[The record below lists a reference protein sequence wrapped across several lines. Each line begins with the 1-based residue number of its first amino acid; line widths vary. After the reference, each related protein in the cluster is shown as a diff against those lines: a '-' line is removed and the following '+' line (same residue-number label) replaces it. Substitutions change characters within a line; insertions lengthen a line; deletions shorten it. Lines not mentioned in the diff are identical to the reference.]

1 MVVRLR
7 QIPKKNLL
15 MIILETKTK
24 MRRHKTKPMWKEM
37 THKVTMMAQMALMRV
52 LKVKEM
58 WSKEMAKELMV
69 TAKLPKV
76 MAKRLRMRNKSLKP
90 MAKK

>member
-1 MVVRLR
+1 
-7 QIPKKNLL
+7 
-15 MIILETKTK
+15 MIILETKIK

-58 WSKEMAKELMV
+58 GLKEMGLKEMAKELMV

-76 MAKRLRMRNKSLKP
+76 MAERPRMRNKSLKP

>member
-1 MVVRLR
+1 
-7 QIPKKNLL
+7 
-15 MIILETKTK
+15 MIILETKIK

-58 WSKEMAKELMV
+58 GLKEMGLKEMGLKEMAKELMV

-76 MAKRLRMRNKSLKP
+76 MAERPRMRNKSLKP